1 MPLLN
6 NGTTYDNIDE
16 AVQWITANPTESLVT
31 HLVQHPIPIPAP
43 SDKKQDERGL
53 MLTKKEQKKMR
64 RQRRKAELEDKR
76 DRQKMGLLPPD
87 APKGMS
93 NNHPVQSAD
102 DLVRLANLMK
112 VLTSDAVQDPTKV
125 EAKVRKEV
133 TARANKHEDDNEA
146 RKLTVEQRQEKEYQK
161 MLAKERQAVFA
172 AVYK

>member
-1 MPLLN
+1 M
-6 NGTTYDNIDE
+6 TYDDIE
-16 AVQWITANPTESLVT
+16 GAVKWLTANPTESMVT

-43 SDKKQDERGL
+43 GDKKQDERGL

-87 APKGMS
+87 APKGKSDMS
-93 NNHPVQSAD
+93 DKSCSHSLTSA
-102 DLVRLANLMK
+102 VRLANLMK

-133 TARANKHEDDNEA
+133 TARANKHEHDNEA
-146 RKLTVEQRQEKEYQK
+146 RKLTVEQRQEKDYQK